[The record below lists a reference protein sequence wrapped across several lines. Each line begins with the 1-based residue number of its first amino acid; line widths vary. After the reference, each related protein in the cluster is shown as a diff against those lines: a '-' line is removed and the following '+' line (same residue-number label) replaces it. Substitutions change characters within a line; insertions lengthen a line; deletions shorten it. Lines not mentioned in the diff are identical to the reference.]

1 MRRALRLAAFAFA
14 LGLGLG
20 PLGGAGAPAAA
31 EPPPA
36 PSATPQI
43 AGQQILVLVQLPPAH
58 FQPNANYGGG
68 YGDPAAASARRRI
81 GDKLARAY
89 GLARVTDWPI
99 PSLSLDCIVL
109 SVPADRSAD
118 QVMQQLAHDP
128 RVAWSQPMNTFHGQA
143 AAYNDPLFPAEPAA
157 GEWRL
162 AELHKMATGRKVRV
176 AVVDSQVDARQPDLI
191 GQIAVLRSFVVDHPA
206 QAEEHGTSV
215 AGVIAAIPNNGRGVV
230 GIAPG
235 ARILALRA
243 CWEAPPAS
251 AAVCDSLSLARAVD
265 FAIGARADII
275 NMSLSGPSDLLIG
288 KLLDIAQARGSTV
301 VAAFDR
307 GRADGGFPASHP
319 GVIAV
324 ANEDQP
330 RPRPGVYLAPGRDV
344 PTTGV
349 GDRWILGNGSSYAAA
364 HVAGLLAL
372 IRERRSASLQASK
385 VVFLRPSG
393 SIDACISLRRAA
405 MDCGCACPPLTP

>member
-1 MRRALRLAAFAFA
+1 VKRALRLAAFALC
-14 LGLGLG
+14 LGLGLMC
-20 PLGGAGAPAAA
+20 GARGLSAA
-31 EPPPA
+31 ELSEAPRQPA
-36 PSATPQI
+36 R
-43 AGQQILVLVQLPPAH
+43 QILVLVQLPPAH

-68 YGDPAAASARRRI
+68 YADPAAASARRRV
-81 GDKLARAY
+81 GDRLAHAY

-109 SVPADRSAD
+109 SIPSDRSTD
-118 QVMQQLAHDP
+118 DVMRQLARDP
-128 RVAWSQPMNTFHGQA
+128 QVAWSQPMNTFRGQA
-143 AAYNDPLFPAEPAA
+143 AGAYNDPLFPAQPAA
-157 GEWRL
+157 AEWRL

-176 AVVDSQVDARQPDLI
+176 AVVDSLVDARQPDLV
-191 GQIAVLRSFVVDHPA
+191 GQIAVQRSFVVDHPA

-230 GIAPG
+230 GVAPG

-243 CWEAPPAS
+243 CWEAPPAT

-265 FAIGARADII
+265 FAITARAEII

-288 KLLDIAQARGSTV
+288 RLLDIAQARGATV

-307 GRADGGFPASHP
+307 ARSDGGFPASHA

-330 RPRPGVYLAPGRDV
+330 RPRPWVYLAPGRDV
-344 PTTGV
+344 PTTGA
-349 GDRWILGNGSSYAAA
+349 GDRWILANGSSYASA

-372 IRERRSASLQASK
+372 IRERRSSSLQASK

-393 SIDACISLRRAA
+393 SIDACTSLRRAA
-405 MDCGCACPPLTP
+405 MDCGCVCPALTP